1 MMKKTGMFSAAVLAV
16 ACGMAFAFAACQP
29 ESEEQKIPEPVI
41 TAQADKSEITAGEA
55 LTLTWSATENAQVGV
70 SYTLDGAA
78 SDDLT
83 FTSGTPFTIEVA
95 GEYAFT
101 FTAEGAEDVTVT
113 VTVREKAAEPQPHV
127 HTYGA
132 WQVTKA
138 PAMSAAGSAERTC
151 TAEDCDDPAT
161 ATETITLPALNTE
174 GAYATQ
180 VKTAATC
187 EAAGVTA
194 YTYLEESISFDVE
207 TAALGHKYTAVT
219 VVYAS
224 VKTNEAWTAEASC
237 DNGCDKKLTL
247 DMDAFDASEWTLDT
261 EDGYTAPSHT
271 ADGRGN
277 YVRTVEQDGYTVEV
291 TVIGVTIPTDAKHT
305 YAATYRASEYRAG
318 ETQIGCTFEGCEKAV
333 TITLPA
339 LPETQA
345 SGEIWTWKV
354 VSAPENGKNGS
365 GTYTCTLE
373 AGDESVA
380 ITVTDVEIKAP
391 VITAEADKTEITAG
405 EEVTLTYT
413 ATEEAE
419 VAVSVV
425 KDDVPIELVFVSG
438 TAFAIEDEGVYVFTF
453 TAKGAKD
460 VTVTVSVKEKLAI
473 EYTVA
478 YAVGDHAANG
488 TQAPAAQTVKEGAE
502 IRLPDAPAAAEGYAF
517 AGWSDGKTSSQAG
530 ASYTVHASTTFT
542 AQWNFVGFTKE
553 GDVFDIFGQAPVHP
567 YTLEDGE
574 SLVFTA
580 DVSGM
585 AAWEEGMFVRVDDGS
600 SYTESYCF
608 RPSNTWWN
616 LAGTAQNVR
625 TDLAEIPVGLSTF
638 NQLKQDTRI
647 VVTRSANDLSIAFDF
662 GIIVVGYTIEGLAQ
676 SETIIYFFSFD
687 DANYTDVV
695 SVANAKVVWSETVK
709 KPTPDPAIIA
719 TASAQEIT
727 AGGQVTLT
735 WQSTHGAAVTVTVT
749 KDGVTSAL
757 LPVSGTPLTID
768 EAGTYVFT
776 FTAQSAEAKTIIITV
791 KEPHVHTYGA
801 WQVTKTPAMSA
812 AGSAERTCTAEDCD
826 DPATA
831 TEMITLPALNTEGA
845 YATQV
850 KTAATCEAAGVTTY
864 TYLEEGI
871 SFDVETA
878 ALGHKYTAVTVAYAS
893 VKTNEAWTAEAA
905 CDNGCDKKLTLD
917 MDAFDASEWT
927 LDTEDGYTAPS
938 HTADG
943 RGNYV
948 RTVEQDGYT
957 VEVTVIGV
965 TIPTDAKHT
974 YAATYRASEYRAGET
989 QIGCTFE
996 GCEKAVTI
1004 TLPALPET
1012 QASGEIWTWKVVS
1025 APENG
1030 KNGSGTYTCTLEAG
1044 DESVAI
1050 TVTDV
1055 EIKAPVIT
1063 AEADKTEI
1071 TAGEEVTLTYTAT
1084 EEAEVAVSVVKDDV
1098 PIELVFVSGT
1108 AFAIED
1114 EGVYVFTFT
1123 AKGAKDVTVT
1133 VTVEKPNLVMDE
1145 ESWTLPATWNQ
1156 SESGLINTNQN
1167 DNVVNKNW
1175 LSNYAVTKDTFSG
1188 DYSVLLTVQG
1198 TRTNHDGLAGNN
1210 IEMGLI
1216 PWYQDAQNYVIV
1228 YLQFWANWQ
1237 YSNMGLTSIE
1247 VLYFKDGVQYGLE
1260 DATGFNS
1267 HFMDNVLYSGSNCA
1281 SLKPDDLIT
1290 IRVDRVYDAQQNRD
1304 VYTVTVSGTNSAG
1317 TPVSV
1322 SFEQAYS
1329 ISVGKSGSIGLY
1341 SWNDAVTFSSLTVE
1355 EIEAGSSG
1363 TVEPEQPAVLPD
1375 DEDDPVPDETSA

>member
-1 MMKKTGMFSAAVLAV
+1 MMKKTGMFSAAVLAG

-70 SYTLDGAA
+70 SYTPDGAA

-187 EAAGVTA
+187 EAAGVTT

-425 KDDVPIELVFVSG
+425 KDDVPIEL
-438 TAFAIEDEGVYVFTF
+438 A
-453 TAKGAKD
+453 
-460 VTVTVSVKEKLAI
+460 
-473 EYTVA
+473 
-478 YAVGDHAANG
+478 
-488 TQAPAAQTVKEGAE
+488 
-502 IRLPDAPAAAEGYAF
+502 
-517 AGWSDGKTSSQAG
+517 
-530 ASYTVHASTTFT
+530 
-542 AQWNFVGFTKE
+542 
-553 GDVFDIFGQAPVHP
+553 
-567 YTLEDGE
+567 
-574 SLVFTA
+574 
-580 DVSGM
+580 
-585 AAWEEGMFVRVDDGS
+585 
-600 SYTESYCF
+600 
-608 RPSNTWWN
+608 
-616 LAGTAQNVR
+616 
-625 TDLAEIPVGLSTF
+625 
-638 NQLKQDTRI
+638 
-647 VVTRSANDLSIAFDF
+647 
-662 GIIVVGYTIEGLAQ
+662 
-676 SETIIYFFSFD
+676 
-687 DANYTDVV
+687 
-695 SVANAKVVWSETVK
+695 
-709 KPTPDPAIIA
+709 
-719 TASAQEIT
+719 
-727 AGGQVTLT
+727 
-735 WQSTHGAAVTVTVT
+735 
-749 KDGVTSAL
+749 
-757 LPVSGTPLTID
+757 
-768 EAGTYVFT
+768 
-776 FTAQSAEAKTIIITV
+776 
-791 KEPHVHTYGA
+791 
-801 WQVTKTPAMSA
+801 
-812 AGSAERTCTAEDCD
+812 
-826 DPATA
+826 
-831 TEMITLPALNTEGA
+831 
-845 YATQV
+845 
-850 KTAATCEAAGVTTY
+850 
-864 TYLEEGI
+864 
-871 SFDVETA
+871 
-878 ALGHKYTAVTVAYAS
+878 
-893 VKTNEAWTAEAA
+893 
-905 CDNGCDKKLTLD
+905 
-917 MDAFDASEWT
+917 
-927 LDTEDGYTAPS
+927 
-938 HTADG
+938 
-943 RGNYV
+943 
-948 RTVEQDGYT
+948 
-957 VEVTVIGV
+957 
-965 TIPTDAKHT
+965 
-974 YAATYRASEYRAGET
+974 
-989 QIGCTFE
+989 
-996 GCEKAVTI
+996 
-1004 TLPALPET
+1004 
-1012 QASGEIWTWKVVS
+1012 
-1025 APENG
+1025 
-1030 KNGSGTYTCTLEAG
+1030 
-1044 DESVAI
+1044 
-1050 TVTDV
+1050 
-1055 EIKAPVIT
+1055 
-1063 AEADKTEI
+1063 
-1071 TAGEEVTLTYTAT
+1071 
-1084 EEAEVAVSVVKDDV
+1084 
-1098 PIELVFVSGT
+1098 FVSGT

-1290 IRVDRVYDAQQNRD
+1290 IRVDRLYDAQQNRD

>member
-101 FTAEGAEDVTVT
+101 FTAE
-113 VTVREKAAEPQPHV
+113 AA
-127 HTYGA
+127 
-132 WQVTKA
+132 
-138 PAMSAAGSAERTC
+138 
-151 TAEDCDDPAT
+151 
-161 ATETITLPALNTE
+161 
-174 GAYATQ
+174 
-180 VKTAATC
+180 
-187 EAAGVTA
+187 
-194 YTYLEESISFDVE
+194 
-207 TAALGHKYTAVT
+207 
-219 VVYAS
+219 
-224 VKTNEAWTAEASC
+224 C

-318 ETQIGCTFEGCEKAV
+318 EMQIGCTFEGCEKAV

-585 AAWEEGMFVRVDDGS
+585 AAWEEGMFVRVDDGA
-600 SYTESYCF
+600 TDERESICF
-608 RPSNTWWN
+608 RPSNSWWDLKTN
-616 LAGTAQNVR
+616 HTTALTIR
-625 TDLAEIPVGLSTF
+625 SDLAALPVDLDAF
-638 NQLKQDTRI
+638 NALKQDTRI

-801 WQVTKTPAMSA
+801 WQVTKAPAMSA

-831 TEMITLPALNTEGA
+831 TETITLPALNTEGA

-850 KTAATCEAAGVTTY
+850 KTAATCEAAGVTAY
-864 TYLEEGI
+864 TYLEESI

-878 ALGHKYTAVTVAYAS
+878 ALGHKYTAVTVVYAS
-893 VKTNEAWTAEAA
+893 VKTNEAWTAEAS

-974 YAATYRASEYRAGET
+974 YAATYRASEYRAGEM